1 MNQIIVCSDTIEF
14 DQPDSLYIKN
24 TLDSIIQNRKMLNME
39 YKLQSYD
46 EMFEHI
52 IYQTRYVEKI
62 IDTIVIVPE
71 KNILPKF
78 LNRLV
83 FQISKSTIDHN
94 LIDDI
99 EKKKDLITNKYYF
112 INNKPHI
119 NIGTYLNDKVGMV
132 IDLAPEFNSHL
143 SGLFGATRNMNN
155 KWNVNG
161 ELDIKLE
168 NIWNTMESVNFFW
181 KKLDS
186 INQTIS
192 LDINSPHIFDNGFG
206 VSTSYNYELVN
217 GLYTDRQ
224 TRISFEI
231 TNMSFG
237 SFFVGYNTGRINTTS
252 FGENYEYERSSFKG
266 LLLTFNHNSLNR
278 RLLPDK
284 GTIFNIETNLG
295 TDTYQDQLYI
305 KNNIILEHI
314 FLLNGNV
321 DFCFKSLNREIRSL
335 NGRIN
340 PAREIRYGGMNSV
353 RGYMDNQFRSSAVSV
368 QSLELRFQKSPFW
381 RTLLF
386 FDFGMALDTSP
397 KKGIGIGMLKL
408 TDKALFEIQYAIP
421 EKSSFLDGKIH
432 FKWTSRL

>member
-1 MNQIIVCSDTIEF
+1 MNQIIFCSDTIEF

-83 FQISKSTIDHN
+83 YQIPKSTIDHN

-119 NIGTYLNDKVGMV
+119 NIDTYLNDKVGML
-132 IDLAPEFNSHL
+132 IDLDPEFNSHL

-155 KWNVNG
+155 RWNVNG
-161 ELDIKLE
+161 ELDIQLE
-168 NIWNTMESVNFFW
+168 NVWNTMESVNFFW

-192 LDINSPHIFDNGFG
+192 LDINSPHIFVNGFG
-206 VSTSYNYELVN
+206 VSISYNYELVN

-237 SFFVGYNTGRINTTS
+237 SFFVGYNTGGINTTS

-381 RTLLF
+381 RALLF
-386 FDFGMALDTSP
+386 FDFGMALGTSP

>member
-24 TLDSIIQNRKMLNME
+24 TLDSIIQNRKILNME

-83 FQISKSTIDHN
+83 YQIPKSTIDHN

-237 SFFVGYNTGRINTTS
+237 SFFVGYNT
-252 FGENYEYERSSFKG
+252 
-266 LLLTFNHNSLNR
+266 
-278 RLLPDK
+278 
-284 GTIFNIETNLG
+284 
-295 TDTYQDQLYI
+295 
-305 KNNIILEHI
+305 
-314 FLLNGNV
+314 
-321 DFCFKSLNREIRSL
+321 
-335 NGRIN
+335 
-340 PAREIRYGGMNSV
+340 
-353 RGYMDNQFRSSAVSV
+353 
-368 QSLELRFQKSPFW
+368 
-381 RTLLF
+381 
-386 FDFGMALDTSP
+386 
-397 KKGIGIGMLKL
+397 
-408 TDKALFEIQYAIP
+408 
-421 EKSSFLDGKIH
+421 
-432 FKWTSRL
+432 